1 MTRQQL
7 IEDNMRLVNY
17 TICRYYPWHKDNED
31 VIQTGMIGL
40 IKAADSWDTERS
52 SFSNYAVWKIR
63 AEIQMFVR
71 KYYVNQVPAVSLD
84 VEINNESDTSSLIDF
99 QVGSPD
105 VDYFDVRPVY
115 KTLTPR
121 EKQVFD
127 LLRLGMSQS
136 DIARELGLCRER
148 VGQCTRKIR
157 LKWEKTMRE

>member
-7 IEDNMRLVNY
+7 IEDNMRLVNF

-40 IKAADSWDTERS
+40 IKAADGWDAERGA
-52 SFSNYAVWKIR
+52 FSGYAVRRIR
-63 AEIQMFVR
+63 TEIQRFVR

-84 VEINNESDTSSLIDF
+84 AEVKPDEDGCSLLDL
-99 QVGSPD
+99 QVGSDD
-105 VDYFDVRPVY
+105 VEYLDVRPVY
-115 KTLTPR
+115 ETLTPR

-127 LLRLGMSQS
+127 LLRLGMSQA

-157 LKWEKTMRE
+157 LKWDKTMRE